1 MKVILQRV
9 RSARV
14 RVDGKEVGQ
23 INRGLLVFV
32 AIRTGDCSKDVDYL
46 VQKIQELRI
55 FDDASGK
62 MNHSITD
69 ITGEL
74 LVISQFTLYADCR
87 KGRRPSFSMAAS
99 PDVARALY
107 EEFVRR
113 LRLSGLMVSTGQFQ
127 SMMDV
132 ELTNDGPVTLI
143 VESSDA

>member
-9 RSARV
+9 RSACV
-14 RVDGKEVGQ
+14 RVDGKEVGR
-23 INRGLLVFV
+23 INRGLLVFI
-32 AIRTGDCSKDVDYL
+32 AIRTGDCSRDVDYL

-62 MNHSITD
+62 MNCSVTD
-69 ITGEL
+69 IAGEL

-99 PDVARALY
+99 PDVARTLY
-107 EEFVRR
+107 DEFVQK
-113 LRLSGLMVSTGQFQ
+113 LRLSGLTVSTGQFQ

-132 ELTNDGPVTLI
+132 ELTNEGPVTLI
-143 VESSDA
+143 VESHDA